1 MTVSVYI
8 AIEIY
13 KGERSPLTRIDPLAY
28 WNKALA
34 DDYVA
39 TQNAHLKELNIER
52 VYYKRSPNPGFPFSE
67 LITTERSM

>member
-1 MTVSVYI
+1 LKCTK
-8 AIEIY
+8 AKEAAAA
-13 KGERSPLTRIDPLAY
+13 GRFNAY
-28 WNKALA
+28 WDKAFA
-34 DDYVA
+34 DHYAA